1 MTRACKAARARPSPD
16 PAPPPAGPIAGRRA
30 QLGLRLRDARRATSR
45 GSPPASPAPARPGK
59 AARSPRSPRS
69 ALRRPGRVLGRAD
82 AQGGGR
88 CLRGDDAPFGHSA
101 LGHSHSVSHEQAALD
116 HHVREEIQLE
126 GRSHVLSARG
136 GGGGGGGGGQ
146 RRGAVR
152 ASERPRADGR
162 TGGRAARDRQGQ
174 VRAASPG
181 GRRSGHLSH
190 SLPRALHQSSP
201 PASAGAAWLPSARCG
216 GRGRSSRGGRSTLNP
231 CGPAR
236 SAPAPRS
243 LRTAPPTPGRPPTGA
258 ALPRTGARF
267 PRPLGVRSG
276 GTQSPRVTPVPLGVR
291 LAISPWDGLL
301 CWLGAKSLGE
311 VARVTYEDKGAAFSM
326 PLNTEK

>member
-30 QLGLRLRDARRATSR
+30 QLGLRLGLRLRDARRATSR

-69 ALRRPGRVLGRAD
+69 ARSALRRPGRVLGRAD

-88 CLRGDDAPFGHSA
+88 CCLWGDDAPLGHSA

-136 GGGGGGGGGQ
+136 GSGGGGGGGLCARPSG
-146 RRGAVR
+146 RG
-152 ASERPRADGR
+152 RADGR
-162 TGGRAARDRQGQ
+162 TGWRAARDGQGQ

-236 SAPAPRS
+236 PAPAPRP

-258 ALPRTGARF
+258 ACPEPAPGSHGRSECEAAGHRPRE
-267 PRPLGVRSG
+267 
-276 GTQSPRVTPVPLGVR
+276 SPPVPLGVR
-291 LAISPWDGLL
+291 LASSPWDGLL
-301 CWLGAKSLGE
+301 
-311 VARVTYEDKGAAFSM
+311 Y
-326 PLNTEK
+326 